1 MLSVKLG
8 LYAAK
13 IEVTTRYSEGD
24 LQETYFPQPILFRS
38 EDEAVRTMQEALKDV
53 PDRKLLAI
61 YFVGEFDAAN
71 GKILNAKKR
80 RKVYDYEKET
90 Q

>member
-1 MLSVKLG
+1 MLSVKVG

-13 IEVTTRYSEGD
+13 IEVTTHYSDGD
-24 LQETYFPQPILFRS
+24 LQESYFPQPILFRS
-38 EDEAVRTMQEALKDV
+38 DSEAVQAMQEALKDA

-71 GKILNAKKR
+71 GKIINAKKR
-80 RKVYDYEKET
+80 RKVFDHEKET